1 MKGEKLMGKSGG
13 SVSEGVEGE
22 IKSGKGRTVD
32 GKVWKGSGIL
42 WQLGRIS
49 RENTSFGNLELER

>member
-1 MKGEKLMGKSGG
+1 MGKSGG

>member
-1 MKGEKLMGKSGG
+1 MGKSGG

-32 GKVWKGSGIL
+32 GKVWKGSGRL
-42 WQLGRIS
+42 WQCLGES
-49 RENTSFGNLELER
+49 RGKILALEIWNWKGN